1 MFPKIERSDSGNRGA
16 ARRPRARVGQLAA
29 ALIVLI
35 AVAGCSSSS
44 SPSAAPSTASSSPP
58 ASLPSTA
65 APVPPS
71 TPQSPAV
78 TGPLACATSS
88 LNVTLGPSSGY
99 AGGVYQTI
107 VFTNTSGTTC
117 TLFGYPGVSLVSAPP
132 YKQIGL
138 AAQRAS
144 TVPVKLIT
152 LATGASR
159 QRRPADRGRAELRDC
174 DLQPDPGGLPAD
186 LPAEPDRPGVPGR
199 HVGDMR
205 SAGPDPVYQRRPG
218 RRGRLRVTP
227 CFPARLQALLI
238 RHLAGLAACGG
249 GPSSLRSSI
258 QAVASLLA
266 REPRRP
272 GCYVTIQAAVRTFL
286 REL

>member
-16 ARRPRARVGQLAA
+16 ARRPRARAGQLAA
-29 ALIVLI
+29 ALIVLV

-44 SPSAAPSTASSSPP
+44 SPSAAPASSSPP

-65 APVPPS
+65 APVPPPS
-71 TPQSPAV
+71 TPASPAV

-144 TVPVKLIT
+144 TVPVKQIT
-152 LATGASR
+152 LATGAAANAVLQIVDALNFGSATCSPT
-159 QRRPADRGRAELRDC
+159 QAAFLRIYPPN
-174 DLQPDPGGLPAD
+174 QTA
-186 LPAEPDRPGVPGR
+186 
-199 HVGDMR
+199 
-205 SAGPDPVYQRRPG
+205 PVYLADTSEICAQPVQT
-218 RRGRLRVTP
+218 LFISAV
-227 CFPARLQALLI
+227 QAG
-238 RHLAGLAACGG
+238 AGGSA
-249 GPSSLRSSI
+249 
-258 QAVASLLA
+258 
-266 REPRRP
+266 
-272 GCYVTIQAAVRTFL
+272 
-286 REL
+286 

>member
-16 ARRPRARVGQLAA
+16 ARRPRARAGQLAA

-99 AGGVYQTI
+99 AGGEYQTI

-152 LATGASR
+152 LATGAAANAVLQIVDALNFGSATCSPT
-159 QRRPADRGRAELRDC
+159 QAAFLRIYPPN
-174 DLQPDPGGLPAD
+174 QTA
-186 LPAEPDRPGVPGR
+186 
-199 HVGDMR
+199 
-205 SAGPDPVYQRRPG
+205 PVYLADTSEICAQPVQT
-218 RRGRLRVTP
+218 LFVS
-227 CFPARLQALLI
+227 AVQAG
-238 RHLAGLAACGG
+238 AGGSA
-249 GPSSLRSSI
+249 
-258 QAVASLLA
+258 
-266 REPRRP
+266 
-272 GCYVTIQAAVRTFL
+272 
-286 REL
+286 

>member
-1 MFPKIERSDSGNRGA
+1 VFPRIERSGSGNRGT
-16 ARRPRARVGQLAA
+16 ARKARAGQLAA
-29 ALIVLI
+29 ALIVLT

-58 ASLPSTA
+58 ASLPSSA
-65 APVPPS
+65 APVPPPS
-71 TPQSPAV
+71 TPASPAV

-152 LATGASR
+152 LATGAAANAVLQIVDALNFGSSTCSPT
-159 QRRPADRGRAELRDC
+159 QAAFLRIYPPNQTAPVFLPDTSEIC
-174 DLQPDPGGLPAD
+174 AQPVQTLFI
-186 LPAEPDRPGVPGR
+186 
-199 HVGDMR
+199 
-205 SAGPDPVYQRRPG
+205 SAV
-218 RRGRLRVTP
+218 
-227 CFPARLQALLI
+227 QAG
-238 RHLAGLAACGG
+238 AG
-249 GPSSLRSSI
+249 GP
-258 QAVASLLA
+258 A
-266 REPRRP
+266 
-272 GCYVTIQAAVRTFL
+272 
-286 REL
+286 

>member
-1 MFPKIERSDSGNRGA
+1 VFPRIERSDSGNRGA
-16 ARRPRARVGQLAA
+16 ARRPQARVGQLAA

-44 SPSAAPSTASSSPP
+44 SPSAAPSAASSSPP

-65 APVPPS
+65 APVPPPS
-71 TPQSPAV
+71 APASPAV

-99 AGGVYQTI
+99 AGGVDQTI

-144 TVPVKLIT
+144 TLPVKLIT
-152 LATGASR
+152 LATGA
-159 QRRPADRGRAELRDC
+159 AANAVLRIVDA
-174 DLQPDPGGLPAD
+174 LNFG
-186 LPAEPDRPGVPGR
+186 
-199 HVGDMR
+199 
-205 SAGPDPVYQRRPG
+205 SATCSPTQAAFLRIYPPNQTAPVYLADTSEICAQPVQT
-218 RRGRLRVTP
+218 LFVS
-227 CFPARLQALLI
+227 AVQAG
-238 RHLAGLAACGG
+238 AGGSA
-249 GPSSLRSSI
+249 
-258 QAVASLLA
+258 
-266 REPRRP
+266 
-272 GCYVTIQAAVRTFL
+272 
-286 REL
+286 

>member
-1 MFPKIERSDSGNRGA
+1 VFPKIERSDSGNRGA
-16 ARRPRARVGQLAA
+16 ARRPRPRADQLAA

-44 SPSAAPSTASSSPP
+44 SPSAAPASSSPP

-65 APVPPS
+65 APAPPPS

-99 AGGVYQTI
+99 AGGVDQTI

-144 TVPVKLIT
+144 RVPVKLIT
-152 LATGASR
+152 LATGAAANAVLQIVDALNFGSATCSPT
-159 QRRPADRGRAELRDC
+159 QAAFLRIYPPN
-174 DLQPDPGGLPAD
+174 QTA
-186 LPAEPDRPGVPGR
+186 
-199 HVGDMR
+199 
-205 SAGPDPVYQRRPG
+205 PVYLADTSEICAQPIQT
-218 RRGRLRVTP
+218 LFISAV
-227 CFPARLQALLI
+227 QAG
-238 RHLAGLAACGG
+238 AGGSA
-249 GPSSLRSSI
+249 
-258 QAVASLLA
+258 
-266 REPRRP
+266 
-272 GCYVTIQAAVRTFL
+272 
-286 REL
+286 